1 MTKKSKNKFQAPRGM
16 RDILPED
23 RIYWD
28 KVEQT
33 IKNLSRSYG
42 FEFLETP
49 ILEDTELFVKGTGQN
64 TDIVEKEMFSLR
76 TKGGDKLTLRPEFT
90 PSIIR
95 AYLEN
100 GFSALSHPVKLY
112 SIGPIFRYERPQKGR
127 YRQSYQANFE
137 TIGEEDPIL
146 DAQLIQLFFSI
157 SKSLGIKNLI
167 TQINSIGC
175 SSCRP
180 IYRKKLINFYRSRK
194 KDLCSDCKKRYQQNP
209 LRVLDCKNS
218 KCIEISEGA
227 PQIIDHLCNDCHNH
241 FKSVLEYLDEI
252 EIPYIL
258 NSRLVRGLDYYT
270 KTVFEIWP
278 EDESGRQIALAGGGR
293 YDGLVKLLGGKDV
306 QGTGFAIGLDRII
319 NLMKERE
326 IKIPSKARSLIFLIQ
341 LGEIGKKKS
350 LKLFEDLRQAGLDVD
365 NSFSRNTMRAQLKK
379 ADKQGA
385 RFTLIL
391 GQKEVLDGTIIIR
404 DMNSSSQETVPLNK
418 VVEKLKKKIKE
429 K

>member
-1 MTKKSKNKFQAPRGM
+1 
-16 RDILPED
+16 
-23 RIYWD
+23 
-28 KVEQT
+28 
-33 IKNLSRSYG
+33 
-42 FEFLETP
+42 
-49 ILEDTELFVKGTGQN
+49 
-64 TDIVEKEMFSLR
+64 
-76 TKGGDKLTLRPEFT
+76 
-90 PSIIR
+90 
-95 AYLEN
+95 
-100 GFSALSHPVKLY
+100 
-112 SIGPIFRYERPQKGR
+112 
-127 YRQSYQANFE
+127 
-137 TIGEEDPIL
+137 
-146 DAQLIQLFFSI
+146 
-157 SKSLGIKNLI
+157 
-167 TQINSIGC
+167 
-175 SSCRP
+175 
-180 IYRKKLINFYRSRK
+180 
-194 KDLCSDCKKRYQQNP
+194 
-209 LRVLDCKNS
+209 
-218 KCIEISEGA
+218 
-227 PQIIDHLCNDCHNH
+227 
-241 FKSVLEYLDEI
+241 
-252 EIPYIL
+252 
-258 NSRLVRGLDYYT
+258 
-270 KTVFEIWP
+270 
-278 EDESGRQIALAGGGR
+278 LAGGGR